1 MIRMQ
6 PAKRLKTSHLQAQ
19 QSSDANMA
27 NGTGEGEERPRVSK
41 KTRVVRS
48 SNTEEKERK
57 EERETEELEEA
68 RQLEVEMGRQWEDTC
83 V

>member
-1 MIRMQ
+1 MY
-6 PAKRLKTSHLQAQ
+6 
-19 QSSDANMA
+19 
-27 NGTGEGEERPRVSK
+27 K

-48 SNTEEKERK
+48 SNTEEKEES
-57 EERETEELEEA
+57 EESEEA

>member
-1 MIRMQ
+1 MY
-6 PAKRLKTSHLQAQ
+6 
-19 QSSDANMA
+19 
-27 NGTGEGEERPRVSK
+27 K

-48 SNTEEKERK
+48 SNTEEKE
-57 EERETEELEEA
+57 ETEEGEMEESEESEEA

>member
-1 MIRMQ
+1 MY
-6 PAKRLKTSHLQAQ
+6 
-19 QSSDANMA
+19 
-27 NGTGEGEERPRVSK
+27 K

-48 SNTEEKERK
+48 SNTEEDGK
-57 EERETEELEEA
+57 EERETEESEEA

>member
-1 MIRMQ
+1 MY
-6 PAKRLKTSHLQAQ
+6 
-19 QSSDANMA
+19 
-27 NGTGEGEERPRVSK
+27 K

-48 SNTEEKERK
+48 SNTEKE
-57 EERETEELEEA
+57 ETEEGETEEGETEESEEA